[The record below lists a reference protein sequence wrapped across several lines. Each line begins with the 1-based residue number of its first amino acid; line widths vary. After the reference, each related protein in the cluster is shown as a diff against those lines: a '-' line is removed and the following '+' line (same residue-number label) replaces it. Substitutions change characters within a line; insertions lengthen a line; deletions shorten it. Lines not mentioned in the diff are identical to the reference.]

1 MKRLIYFL
9 LAALIILLLSA
20 CGTVDK
26 ISKKAGA
33 NEVFLLSKSGDIVLV
48 DTEKGK
54 VVPSCESN
62 DRKGFEDCKIPFDL
76 NSLKENVDELKEEL
90 EKNCKVKDCKPGFVK
105 NVKTLLIID
114 HPGSTC
120 RTIYDR
126 ATGNIYQI
134 CR

>member
-1 MKRLIYFL
+1 MKQFFY
-9 LAALIILLLSA
+9 IIFVVIIFSLSA

-33 NEVFLLSKSGDIVLV
+33 TEALLLNNSADIVLV
-48 DTEKGK
+48 DTDRGK
-54 VVPSCESN
+54 IVPSCNSN
-62 DRKGFEDCKIPFDL
+62 DRKGFEDCKIPFELKSL
-76 NSLKENVDELKEEL
+76 NENIDDLKEEL
-90 EKNCKVKDCKPGFVK
+90 EKNCKIKDCKPGFVK
-105 NVKTLLIID
+105 NVKSLLIID

-126 ATGNIYQI
+126 ATGNIYQV